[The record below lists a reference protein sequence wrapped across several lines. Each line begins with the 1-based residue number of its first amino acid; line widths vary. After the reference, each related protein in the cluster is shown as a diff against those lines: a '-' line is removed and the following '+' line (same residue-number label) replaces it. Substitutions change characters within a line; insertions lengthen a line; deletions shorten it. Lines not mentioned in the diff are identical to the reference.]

1 MNTLLTPAPQR
12 PAAAHHAEIE
22 RSHPP
27 HTGLLD
33 RWAMHLG
40 LRLILWGQ
48 RMSRLTAER
57 ESHRL
62 RDDVE
67 SARRRREAE
76 WARAALLDIRR

>member
-1 MNTLLTPAPQR
+1 
-12 PAAAHHAEIE
+12 
-22 RSHPP
+22 
-27 HTGLLD
+27 
-33 RWAMHLG
+33 MHLG

-76 WARAALLDIRR
+76 WERAALLDIRR